1 MDFIMYK
8 NRNGEIINAVRLNT
22 KEDMYEA
29 YMMYLSHDTDYS
41 IASGDLTKKGN
52 LVAAGD
58 YLVIKDGR
66 AFTEVDGMF
75 RRTYYPETFSEE
87 QARKWKACPTLIL
100 TTCDTAEDALAELER
115 RGL

>member
-1 MDFIMYK
+1 MDLIQYK
-8 NRNGEIINAVRLNT
+8 NRNDEIVNAMRLNT
-22 KEDMYEA
+22 KEDMYDVFLR
-29 YMMYLSHDTDYS
+29 YLAFTDDYS
-41 IASGDLTKKGN
+41 IASGDLTKNGKV
-52 LVAAGD
+52 VAIGD
-58 YLVIKDGR
+58 YLVIKDGK

-75 RRTYYPETFSEE
+75 RKTYYPASFSEE